1 MRKRT
6 TYVTGTDQRRGAND
20 DGRRMTKAE
29 RREEARLKR
38 EEIQRTM
45 AARKR
50 NRRIGLVLVVVAVV
64 IAVVA
69 VFMTSGG
76 DETSASGIP
85 SAETLLAQAEAATG
99 TAGCDAVQQ
108 TPNYA
113 DVPGDDPAIDH
124 THIGTQP
131 VTSPPAFST
140 YPTSPPVSGPH
151 DASVLSAGIYDSPP
165 DVYRSMH
172 SLEHG
177 AVIIWYSPD
186 AAGKQLDDLVA
197 FYGQPASDAD
207 IGQAKIIIAPYDYPD
222 QGAAGQ
228 LPAGV
233 QMAVVAWHRLQTCTA
248 VSLPVAFGFSSQYE
262 VPGYAGQTYKGVARE
277 PTAAI

>member
-1 MRKRT
+1 
-6 TYVTGTDQRRGAND
+6 VAGTDQRSGATD
-20 DGRRMTKAE
+20 DGRRLTKAE

-38 EEIQRTM
+38 EEIQRKM
-45 AARKR
+45 ATRKR
-50 NRRIGLVLVVVAVV
+50 NRRMGLVLVVVAVV
-64 IAVVA
+64 IAIVA

-76 DETSASGIP
+76 DDTSASGIP
-85 SAETLLAQAEAATG
+85 SPASLLSQVTTATG
-99 TAGCDAVQQ
+99 TAGCDAVQE

-113 DVPGDDPAIDH
+113 NAPGADPDIDH
-124 THIGTQP
+124 AHIGTPP
-131 VTSPPAFST
+131 VTTPPPLSTYATIPPA
-140 YPTSPPVSGPH
+140 SGPH
-151 DASVLSAGIYDSPP
+151 DPSPLGAGVYDTPP
-165 DVYRSMH
+165 DVYRTIH

-186 AAGKQLDDLVA
+186 ATGKQLDDLIE
-197 FYGQPASDAD
+197 FYRQPAGDPE

-262 VPGYAGQTYKGVARE
+262 VPGYAGQPYKGVARE
-277 PTAAI
+277 PNGAM